1 MLLDY
6 YKEFILAEKVR
17 VKKETIHNF
26 LLSNILGGSS
36 GMFQLPVIEYVMHK
50 ENLLTIAEIEYN
62 PNLIIETYFSFRECE
77 GQLHYG
83 QFTKCFPTFFILNPS
98 DFKD

>member
-6 YKEFILAEKVR
+6 YKEFSLAEKVR
-17 VKKETIHNF
+17 VHKDTIHSF
-26 LLSNILGGSS
+26 LLSTLMGG
-36 GMFQLPVIEYVMHK
+36 GMYQMPVIEYVIHN
-50 ENLLTIAEIEYN
+50 ENLLTIAEIEYS

-83 QFTKCFPTFFILNPS
+83 QFIKCFPTFFILNPS

>member
-1 MLLDY
+1 MFVDS
-6 YKEFILAEKVR
+6 YKGFSLADKVK
-17 VKKETIHNF
+17 VNKETIHNF
-26 LLSNILGGSS
+26 FMATLISGGSMS
-36 GMFQLPVIEYVMHK
+36 QTPVIEYVLQQQ
-50 ENLLTIAEIEYN
+50 NLLTIAEIEYN

-83 QFTKCFPTFFILNPS
+83 QFQKCFPTFFMFDQT